1 MHYTDTNAHQAL
13 SLSCAHV
20 GKHFATPAPVRGG
33 MVQVRP
39 RGIWRT
45 LCTLF
50 AAAVAVFVFV
60 IL

>member
-1 MHYTDTNAHQAL
+1 MHHTDTNAHQAL

-20 GKHFATPAPVRGG
+20 GKHFATPAQVRGG
-33 MVQVRP
+33 RVQVKP

-50 AAAVAVFVFV
+50 VASVAFFV